1 MAKSKTAKK
10 PAPKYTDTQRRKAVN
25 LYIQHGTTQASQQS
39 GIPKRTLQRWAKD
52 SGIVAQARIK
62 TDTARTEL
70 ARVNAERRE
79 RIKTSLLTKIEDLLG
94 RMDLPHI
101 DFKGKDAQQVTYPTA
116 TSGDVKNYA
125 VSVAVLIDK
134 YRLEM
139 GESTSRAEIT
149 FEQAESRLD
158 KEFEELVKEY
168 EAMEA
173 ERVETEGE

>member
-1 MAKSKTAKK
+1 MT
-10 PAPKYTDTQRRKAVN
+10 KYTDLQRREAIN
-25 LYIQHGTTQASQQS
+25 LYIAVGTTKASQQC
-39 GIPKRTLQRWAKD
+39 GVPKRTILSWAKNSD
-52 SGIVAQARIK
+52 VVAHARDK
-62 TDTARTEL
+62 TAVAVAESARL
-70 ARVNAERRE
+70 NVERRE
-79 RIKTSLLTKIEDLLG
+79 RIKTLLLEKIEDLIG
-94 RMDLPHI
+94 RMSLPHI
-101 DFKGKDAQQVTYPTA
+101 DFKGKDAAKVTYPTA

-158 KEFEELVKEY
+158 QEFADLVEEF

-173 ERVETEGE
+173 EQKAADEAKLAELESNG

>member
-1 MAKSKTAKK
+1 MTKSKTAKK
-10 PAPKYTDTQRRKAVN
+10 PAPKYTDDQRRKAVN
-25 LYIQHGTTQASQQS
+25 LYIQHGTAEAARQTGIS
-39 GIPKRTLQRWAKD
+39 GRTVTRWAKAAD
-52 SGIVAQARIK
+52 VSQDRTK
-62 TDTARTEL
+62 TDAARQEL
-70 ARVNAERRE
+70 ARKNAERRE

-158 KEFEELVKEY
+158 KEFEKLVEEY

>member
-1 MAKSKTAKK
+1 MA
-10 PAPKYTDTQRRKAVN
+10 KYTDAQRRKAIN
-25 LYIQHGTTQASQQS
+25 LYIEHGTAEASRRS
-39 GIPKRTLQRWAKD
+39 GISTRSIKRWAKD
-52 SGIVAQARIK
+52 SDVVAQARDK
-62 TDTARTEL
+62 TGQAREEL

-79 RIKTSLLTKIEDLLG
+79 RIKTMLLEKIEDLLG
-94 RMDLPHI
+94 RMNLPHV
-101 DFKGKDAQQVTYPTA
+101 DFKGKDARQITYPTA

-158 KEFEELVKEY
+158 EEFAGLVEQF

-173 ERVETEGE
+173 EQKAADESKLAELESSE

>member
-1 MAKSKTAKK
+1 MT
-10 PAPKYTDTQRRKAVN
+10 KYTDRQRAEAIN
-25 LYIQHGTTQASQQS
+25 LYIAVGTTKASEQS
-39 GIPKRTLQRWAKD
+39 GIPKRTLLRWVKD
-52 SGIVAQARIK
+52 SDVVAQARDK
-62 TDTARTEL
+62 TDIARVEL
-70 ARVNAERRE
+70 ARSNAERRE
-79 RIKTSLLTKIEDLLG
+79 RIKTLLLEKIEDLIG
-94 RMDLPHI
+94 RMSLPHI
-101 DFKGKDAQQVTYPTA
+101 DFKGKDAAKVTYPTA

-158 KEFEELVKEY
+158 AEFAGLVEEF

-173 ERVETEGE
+173 EQKAADEAKLAELESNG